1 MEHKMANKKRK
12 YTKRKKYQ
20 TRSKNASKDMNL
32 AVIGTIIFS
41 VLLAVLLYTNSG
53 AIGQKLNE
61 VLGGL
66 MGVLR
71 YILPIGSFALAIK
84 IAYDDED
91 NYISKRLVQYA
102 IILIC
107 IAIIMSVYQIST
119 GAIETAGN
127 MSPIIK
133 KAYTL
138 GTANVGG
145 GAIGTVAAVF
155 LVRLLGKL
163 RSSCFKYRSIYYVVY
178 FCMWNRYFWNNF
190 KNG

>member
-119 GAIETAGN
+119 GSIETAGN

-133 KAYTL
+133 KSYTL

-163 RSSCFKYRSIYYVVY
+163 RSCCFKYRSIYYAIY
-178 FCMWNRYFWNNF
+178 FCMWNRYFRNNL
-190 KNG
+190 

>member
-1 MEHKMANKKRK
+1 MANKKRK
-12 YTKRKKYQ
+12 YTRRKNYQ
-20 TRSKNASKDMNL
+20 TRSKSKSNEMNL

-41 VLLAVLLYTNSG
+41 ILLAVLLYTNSG

-66 MGVLR
+66 MGILR
-71 YILPIGSFALAIK
+71 YILPIGSFAVAIK

-107 IAIIMSVYQIST
+107 IAIIMSVYQISA
-119 GAIETAGN
+119 GAIETTGN

-155 LVRLLGKL
+155 LVRMLGKL
-163 RSSCFKYRSIYYVVY
+163 RSSCFKCRFIYYVVY
-178 FCMWNRYFWNNF
+178 FCMWNRYFFNNF

>member
-1 MEHKMANKKRK
+1 MENKMPNKKRK
-12 YTKRKKYQ
+12 YAKRKNYQ
-20 TRSKNASKDMNL
+20 SRNKSSSKDMNL
-32 AVIGTIIFS
+32 AVIGTIVFS
-41 VLLAVLLYTNSG
+41 ALLAVLLYTNSG

-66 MGVLR
+66 MGILR
-71 YILPIGSFALAIK
+71 YILPVGSFVLAIK

-107 IAIIMSVYQIST
+107 IAIIMSVYKIST

-138 GTANVGG
+138 GTANEGG

-155 LVRLLGKL
+155 LVRMLGKL
-163 RSSCFKYRSIYYVVY
+163 RSCCFKYRSIYNAIY
-178 FCMWNRYFWNNF
+178 FCMRNRYFWNNF
-190 KNG
+190 KND